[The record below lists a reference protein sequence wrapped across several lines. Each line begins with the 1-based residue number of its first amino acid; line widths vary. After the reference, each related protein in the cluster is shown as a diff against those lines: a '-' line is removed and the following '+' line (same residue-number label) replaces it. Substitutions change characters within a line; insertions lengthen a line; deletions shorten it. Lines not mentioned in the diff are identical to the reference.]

1 MRLLRSGLFSLWFFG
16 VSFVMVLWGTFLR
29 PDRLPA
35 HGIVWSRLVLMGLP
49 ICGIRIEITGREHLP
64 REGAALIASMHQS
77 AFDTLIWLQ
86 LLPYARY
93 IVKAELLRIP
103 LFGTLAVRSGQIG
116 VDRDGGANTMRQL
129 IRDGGAALDEGSQ
142 VVIFPEGT
150 RAAVGE
156 LVPLQPGVAALATRG
171 QLGVIPVLTDSGRCW
186 GRGAWGKHQGVIRI
200 AILPPLPPGLRR
212 PELMQRLG
220 AIFAEEVASQRRQLV
235 DNSVHHDA

>member
-1 MRLLRSGLFSLWFFG
+1 MRVVRSGLFALWFFG
-16 VSFVMVLWGTFLR
+16 VSFVLIVWGMFLK
-29 PDRLPA
+29 PERLPA
-35 HGIVWSRLVLMGLP
+35 YGIVWSRLVLAGLP
-49 ICGIRIEITGREHLP
+49 ICGIRIEVTGREHLP
-64 REGAALIASMHQS
+64 AGGKMLIASMHQS

-86 LLPYARY
+86 LVPYARY

-129 IRDGGAALDEGSQ
+129 IRDGGAALDTGGQ

-171 QLGVIPVLTDSGRCW
+171 QVGVIPVLTDSGRCW
-186 GRGAWGKHQGVIRI
+186 GKGPWGKRPGVIRI
-200 AILPPLPPGLRR
+200 AI
-212 PELMQRLG
+212 QR
-220 AIFAEEVASQRRQLV
+220 ATET
-235 DNSVHHDA
+235 

>member
-1 MRLLRSGLFSLWFFG
+1 MRVVRSGLFALWFFG
-16 VSFVMVLWGTFLR
+16 VSFVLIVWGMFLK
-29 PDRLPA
+29 PERLPA
-35 HGIVWSRLVLMGLP
+35 YGIVWSRLVLAGLP
-49 ICGIRIEITGREHLP
+49 ICGIRIEVTGREHLP
-64 REGAALIASMHQS
+64 AGGKMLIASMHQS

-86 LLPYARY
+86 LVPYARY

-129 IRDGGAALDEGSQ
+129 IRDGGAALDTGGQ

-171 QLGVIPVLTDSGRCW
+171 QVGVIPVLTDSGRCW
-186 GRGAWGKHQGVIRI
+186 GKGPWGKRPGVIRI
-200 AILPPLPPGLRR
+200 AIQPPLPAGLRR
-212 PELMQRLG
+212 PDLMQRLG
-220 AIFAEEVASQRRQLV
+220 DLFAQEVAKQG
-235 DNSVHHDA
+235 ATPCG

>member
-16 VSFVMVLWGTFLR
+16 VSFVLVVWGMCLR

-35 HGIVWSRLVLMGLP
+35 HGIVWSRMVLKGLP

-64 REGAALIASMHQS
+64 KGGAMLIASMHQS

-86 LLPYARY
+86 LLPFARY

-103 LFGTLAVRSGQIG
+103 MFGILAVRSGQIG

-129 IRDGGAALDEGSQ
+129 IRDGGAALDAGGQ

-150 RAAVGE
+150 RAGVGE
-156 LVPLQPGVAALATRG
+156 LVELQPGVAALATRA
-171 QLGVIPVLTDSGRCW
+171 QLGVIPVLTDSGLCW
-186 GRGAWGKHQGVIRI
+186 GKGPWGKRPGVIHI
-200 AILPPLPPGLRR
+200 HIQPPLPAGLRR
-212 PELMQRLG
+212 PELMRRLGEIFAAEVSTQRL
-220 AIFAEEVASQRRQLV
+220 ALV
-235 DNSVHHDA
+235 DNSVH